1 LERFIF
7 GCRGLRI
14 SCCIVGIQAFP
25 VWLLHF
31 ILHLAKA
38 KCDEFLSLRV
48 PTNENA
54 AFAPIL
60 ARTKR

>member
-38 KCDEFLSLRV
+38 KCDEFFALYV
-48 PTNENA
+48 HTNANA
-54 AFAPIL
+54 AFAPFP